1 MNMNISE
8 ISVLSDGKYIEELF
22 FIINFLIAVDFL
34 LLNTTDPVLGFFSM
48 LSHDKREKGRNY
60 LPGNILLHAGHSNP
74 ASTLHR
80 SQSGL

>member
-34 LLNTTDPVLGFFSM
+34 LLNTTDPVL
-48 LSHDKREKGRNY
+48 R
-60 LPGNILLHAGHSNP
+60 ILLNAES
-74 ASTLHR
+74 R
-80 SQSGL
+80 